1 MTYFAVLFHAHT
13 DWICDTLI
21 MNCSHFLF
29 LMYVLALVK
38 CKECL
43 FHHITHSHGSATV
56 LEGRR
61 SEWMGKPE
69 ISPRPNTLTDRHQ
82 KLRTWLCPGYLPTSN
97 I

>member
-43 FHHITHSHGSATV
+43 LIIIIIIIIIIT
-56 LEGRR
+56 E
-61 SEWMGKPE
+61 
-69 ISPRPNTLTDRHQ
+69 
-82 KLRTWLCPGYLPTSN
+82 
-97 I
+97 